1 MTLFIEMP
9 LFVIFRQGT
18 SEFSRILTAKTQGS
32 TIYTPS
38 SPNRLHNGAHRD
50 SEISNSIGPLDVVSS
65 DTAVTNDTLYV
76 VLGSVLGGLTILVV
90 LLVALYHCR
99 QRSAERGNYRI
110 LKKPQSNQ

>member
-9 LFVIFRQGT
+9 LCHFVIFRQGT

-50 SEISNSIGPLDVVSS
+50 SSEISNSIGPLDVVSS

-110 LKKPQSNQ
+110 